1 MSGVYK
7 KNLTDS
13 EKVCIFAPG
22 KLMNRSMKMTTPRP
36 MRSASRDGLFGM
48 FFLLV
53 LMLMPRP
60 SAAQTD
66 TIASECDTVTVHPWL
81 VDFNCW
87 QQVQGTAWFPSGGD
101 VISGVAYR
109 AGVIASPR
117 VVVPI
122 DTTGL
127 RLEWKDR
134 RSNDNVTYYVMVTRG
149 AVDDLSGY
157 DTIGTFT
164 ANSGSFVSRSVSLAA
179 YAGDTVHIA
188 LRRTRSGWYLYIRD
202 FRMISDLMPLATLD
216 GVEEATRVGD
226 TVNFNV
232 ELTQGDTTG
241 MTVMLHSAL
250 KDSTWTMNED
260 LWGNEGYY
268 WLDLSY
274 DAPGMETVTVTVS
287 NAFGSVTLNNSFG
300 VFTCDTIRTFPWEE
314 DFVAMGSDASYNAC
328 WQISGWSHLPAD
340 NLCRFSDDEGVYTP
354 FKNDWMQS
362 SANDDYMITPPIAVP
377 ATRVEHLALW
387 LQYNGL
393 ITAVLSTQ
401 GDSALS
407 LFTDTL
413 FSETNNRDYFI
424 KTIPLAPYAGQTIH
438 VGIIAK
444 GSLKYID
451 RVAVADDTLPVLRTI
466 TAPAKTRTDSTI
478 VCSASLRRGDTTGVT
493 YTWHS
498 SLMDTSLT
506 PSPSPAGEGSEMQLT
521 YTVGGIDTITV
532 IATNAYGSDTAT
544 ITVEVV
550 DCSPATQ
557 LPWTET
563 FAEGDLCW
571 YKPAGSNWNTAEPAG
586 YYPESYRSFV
596 STIDTVDHWAV
607 SKAITL
613 PSADAMPMLFWE
625 AASTTSVANNQPH
638 YSVLVSTNTD
648 PTDLTAFS
656 LVYEDTVGLSYGNY
670 SWTNRT
676 HRSVSLVPFAGQTIH
691 IAFCNHP
698 VSGYSAR
705 LVVDNLLVRCAVVP
719 VLTLTAPAEV
729 ESHVPVTFTATLS
742 EGNPSGLTYTWHS
755 TLMGGLTPSPSPSG
769 EGCEVQLAYTVG
781 GIDTITVI
789 AANAYGADTTTAVV
803 SVTACPP
810 IATLPWMEDFTS
822 TTAVGYNAANG
833 KIPDCW
839 RRYWNGSNANY
850 APHVI
855 GAYLNANVIH
865 TYTQSNHALLL
876 MAGSDATYAGYDT
889 VAMVESPRFDT
900 PLGER
905 LLSFY
910 YMCESAQ
917 YGTLRVGYLQ
927 EGNFV
932 ALAEL
937 APQSAGRTDTVSL
950 SGIPADVHRFAL
962 RWEKSGTWYGVIVD
976 SLRVFERDSLPSV
989 RINAPATAMVGDTAT
1004 FRARMTNGLADG
1016 LSFTWHSTLMN
1027 QTLLAG
1033 DQWPIV
1039 YTAEGTDT
1047 VSVIV
1052 TNAYGSDTAWA
1063 VVTVGSHPLPQ
1074 VTLAGTVMVLVPDT
1088 AFFTATLN
1096 DCSLNGLTYTWHST
1110 LTGQTAMTN
1119 GQWLVAYTAGG
1130 LDTVSCIVS
1139 NVYGADTAVVTVR
1152 VYNCNGIVLPYV
1164 EDFDVVPPVAWNST
1178 GTNALPP
1185 CWSYS
1190 YNGSNASIHL
1200 PTVVSSYQYISNL
1213 SDNAL
1218 LMIAGTSNSYATWVQ
1233 TNLPL
1238 FNLPLSSL
1246 TIALDYSFEHVNAGT
1261 LTVGYEDENL
1271 GFFPIDTLTPH
1282 AGDYTRDTIYFANI
1296 TAADNSRIAVRFAYS
1311 GNMFY
1316 GVAIDNIEV
1325 FINNGI
1331 MAPEM
1336 LTVEN
1341 VTATCATL
1349 RWSEVDTATAYHV
1362 SLSGAMTMD
1371 TVLTDTSLTLCNLLD
1386 DADYSVRVVP
1396 MVGSDEGRSAS
1407 TTFHT
1412 LMLCAPLANVSIS
1425 PEGIISW
1432 QYDTLVAEQAP
1443 AGVEIEVIDQQGQT
1457 LVLTDTAYFSPY
1469 VPAGLTPGHTYSF
1482 AVHTLC
1488 ASATANTADTVVMQV
1503 APSVCAE
1510 AASNSI
1516 PTNSHFMD
1524 NFWESNYS
1532 QVIYPASF
1540 AAGIDTLYGIAL
1552 RVAQYEPYS
1561 WQTTSGTCRYDIYV
1575 GQTNGTHTSPL
1586 TSDSLTMVVQ
1596 NKNYSLSGTDWKD
1609 FVFNTPYIYDGTG
1622 DLVVTIVGRQ
1632 SSTVY
1637 HPVYGV
1643 HTDATCTHFVQ
1654 DEDHLSGQINP
1665 STFNFEWEDNTNIP
1679 DIRLLGGCGGSTNTC
1694 LAPEV
1699 EVTAIDTHNV
1709 SLQWQQRGSESLWQV
1724 EYRPVGTNA
1733 WQMAD
1738 TTSATSFTITGL
1750 AQATHYVMRVGA
1762 VCSDSLILYGF
1773 PDSATTLCGYM
1784 ELPYTISFLADEY
1797 PCWTLGSN
1805 VYHNDWNGV
1814 CLSEWSTN
1822 DYIISPEVNTNIAN
1836 LRAIITSLRAI
1847 AESYESR
1854 FAVGVCDA
1862 DGSNVTWI
1870 DTIGFLQQNVV
1881 QTNEVHFNHYTGSGH
1896 YIILKGVEGSS
1907 YIRQFTLE
1915 PFAGCVPVHDV
1926 TVDAISEH
1934 SAQLTWV
1941 PELATNTWT
1950 VYLDSTLVSTTTT
1963 PSYTLTGLSSNTQ
1976 YTVAVREICGAGDT
1990 STAVIRMFQTLC
2002 DAFALP
2008 YFEEFDQAPE
2018 IGSERIL
2025 TDCWTLHA
2033 TGNYAS
2039 AYCIGDQWTYT
2050 CLSFYNHNEGYN
2062 VVNYLSS
2069 PRLTVGS
2076 GGALVSFKGQT
2087 TYFDTF
2093 TVGIML
2099 SPYDTS
2105 TFIPVR
2111 DITVSSGGMAWYS
2124 FSTDTVAGAPTSGT
2138 FTVAF
2143 RFNGENGSGVIDSL
2157 FVDAIPVPTYALTLA
2172 VNDTAMGTVSGGGTY
2187 EEGIEVLITATPN
2200 AGYRFV
2206 MWNDS
2211 VTMPQRSV
2219 KVDTDTNF
2227 TAYFAPDTVWHTVTI
2242 NAQWK
2247 EGCAGGDGENLGSYV
2262 SGAGTYRQ
2270 GDTVTLS
2277 AVHFKCPAGLDGWV
2291 FVPGDTIRENPY
2303 SFVITSDTVVTAV
2316 FVQGVGIADAVGA
2329 SFALYPNPARGE
2341 VTLDC
2346 GGDTE
2351 AVFID
2356 LHGREVLR
2364 TRCREGKN
2372 RIDIGALPAGVYYVR
2387 LAGTSA
2393 SATLKLVIQ

>member
-1 MSGVYK
+1 
-7 KNLTDS
+7 
-13 EKVCIFAPG
+13 
-22 KLMNRSMKMTTPRP
+22 

-87 QQVQGTAWFPSGGD
+87 QQVQGTAWSPSGGD

-164 ANSGSFVSRSVSLAA
+164 ANSGSFVSRRVSLAA

-188 LRRTRSGWYLYIRD
+188 LRRTRSGRYLDIRD

-274 DAPGMETVTVTVS
+274 DAPGMETVTVAVS

-340 NLCRFSDDEGVYTP
+340 NRYRFSDDEGVYTP

-377 ATRVEHLALW
+377 ATGVEHLALW

-444 GSLKYID
+444 GSLKCID

-478 VCSASLRRGDTTGVT
+478 VCSTSLRRGDTTGVT

-506 PSPSPAGEGSEMQLT
+506 PSPSPAGGGSEMQLT

-755 TLMGGLTPSPSPSG
+755 ALMGGLTPSPSPSG

-989 RINAPATAMVGDTAT
+989 RIYAPATAMVGDTAT
-1004 FRARMTNGLADG
+1004 FRAMMTNGLADG

-1033 DQWPIV
+1033 EQWPIV

-1052 TNAYGSDTAWA
+1052 TNAYGSDTAWV

-1074 VTLAGTVMVLVPDT
+1074 VTLAGTAMVLVPDT

-1119 GQWLVAYTAGG
+1119 GQWSVAYTAGG
-1130 LDTVSCIVS
+1130 LDTVSCIAS
-1139 NVYGADTAVVTVR
+1139 NAYGADTAVVTVR

-1164 EDFDVVPPVAWNST
+1164 EDFEWVPPVAWNST

-1200 PTVVSSYQYISNL
+1200 PTVVSSYQYMSAL
-1213 SDNAL
+1213 PSRTLL
-1218 LMIAGTSNSYATWVQ
+1218 LMAGSTSGYATWVQ
-1233 TNLPL
+1233 ATLPL
-1238 FNLPLSSL
+1238 FNEPLSSL
-1246 TIALDYSFEHVNAGT
+1246 ALAMDCRYESVTQGR
-1261 LTVGYEDENL
+1261 LVVGYYNDSTEM
-1271 GFFPIDTLTPH
+1271 FYAVDTLTPH
-1282 AGDYTRDTIYFANI
+1282 GGDYLRDTVYFDTV
-1296 TAADNSRIAVRFAYS
+1296 TAPMGTRMALRWTQPNYW
-1311 GNMFY
+1311 Y
-1316 GVAIDNIEV
+1316 GVAIDNVEV
-1325 FINNGI
+1325 FQTS
-1331 MAPEM
+1331 P
-1336 LTVEN
+1336 LH
-1341 VTATCATL
+1341 VTATGITAACADLAWTAID
-1349 RWSEVDTATAYHV
+1349 SATAYHV
-1362 SLSGAMTMD
+1362 LVDGVVD
-1371 TVLTDTSLTLCNLLD
+1371 TVVADTTFTVCGLD
-1386 DADYSVRVVP
+1386 DNTPYEARVAAI
-1396 MVGSDEGRSAS
+1396 VGGDTGIYDIAQFR
-1407 TTFHT
+1407 TMT
-1412 LMLCAPLANVSIS
+1412 LCAPLASIAVS
-1425 PEGIISW
+1425 EDGVVSW
-1432 QYDTLVAEQAP
+1432 QYSTDGYASPTGVIITVTDTASGITIV
-1443 AGVEIEVIDQQGQT
+1443 
-1457 LVLTDTAYFSPY
+1457 TDTAYDNNY
-1469 VPAGLTPGHTYSF
+1469 TPAGLQPFHTYSF
-1482 AVHTLC
+1482 EVTTLC
-1488 ASATANTADTVVMQV
+1488 GSASAHSGDTVVV
-1503 APSVCAE
+1503 TLPAAVCYE
-1510 AASNSI
+1510 VRGPHSERYRFIDVYS
-1516 PTNSHFMD
+1516 
-1524 NFWESNYS
+1524 EYNYN
-1532 QVIYPASF
+1532 QMLYPASMV
-1540 AAGIDTLYGIAL
+1540 GTVDTLYGLAF
-1552 RVAQYEPYS
+1552 RVTEQNNNQY
-1561 WQTTSGTCRYDIYV
+1561 RNVDIYL
-1575 GQTNGTHTSPL
+1575 GHTSA
-1586 TSDSLTMVVQ
+1586 T
-1596 NKNYSLSGTDWKD
+1596 SLSSPVSATGLTQVADNYQYSIADTGWSRIMFD
-1609 FVFNTPYIYDGTG
+1609 TPFVYDGTSN
-1622 DLVVTIVGRQ
+1622 LIVTMVDVSGFDAPYSPGTGMHTPQVGESFLYY
-1632 SSTVY
+1632 SSSFYSDPIPDPYT
-1637 HPVYGV
+1637 
-1643 HTDATCTHFVQ
+1643 
-1654 DEDHLSGQINP
+1654 L
-1665 STFNFEWEDNTNIP
+1665 NFTAYSYSWIP
-1679 DIRLLGGCGGSTNTC
+1679 DIRLLGGCDYNQC
-1694 LAPEV
+1694 LSPWVSVAGTTPHS
-1699 EVTAIDTHNV
+1699 VTLA
-1709 SLQWQQRGSESLWQV
+1709 WQQRGQEDLWQV
-1724 EYRPVGTNA
+1724 EYRADSGEPWTVAGT
-1733 WQMAD
+1733 
-1738 TTSATSFTITGL
+1738 TTSAG
-1750 AQATHYVMRVGA
+1750 
-1762 VCSDSLILYGF
+1762 
-1773 PDSATTLCGYM
+1773 
-1784 ELPYTISFLADEY
+1784 
-1797 PCWTLGSN
+1797 
-1805 VYHNDWNGV
+1805 
-1814 CLSEWSTN
+1814 
-1822 DYIISPEVNTNIAN
+1822 
-1836 LRAIITSLRAI
+1836 
-1847 AESYESR
+1847 
-1854 FAVGVCDA
+1854 
-1862 DGSNVTWI
+1862 
-1870 DTIGFLQQNVV
+1870 
-1881 QTNEVHFNHYTGSGH
+1881 
-1896 YIILKGVEGSS
+1896 
-1907 YIRQFTLE
+1907 
-1915 PFAGCVPVHDV
+1915 
-1926 TVDAISEH
+1926 
-1934 SAQLTWV
+1934 
-1941 PELATNTWT
+1941 
-1950 VYLDSTLVSTTTT
+1950 
-1963 PSYTLTGLSSNTQ
+1963 YTLTGLSLGSSYQVRVASLCGGDTLYSDNINVSTDCDTVSLPYHTDFTLGYYPCWNVNAYTWETFSGIRLSPGYSNDYKVISPAVNVPMSDVKVTVRALNPYDDSYYSSNDASYAVGVCDLGGANTVWIDTVPIVQRHVLEERTVFLHNYSGAQHHVIVRPVYNTTEVHSITLDVISGCLPVCDVRVTELTDTAATVTWEPEDATNTFAVYLDGILMGIATGTSWPLSSLTPGTQ
-1976 YTVAVREICGAGDT
+1976 YTASVREICPPGDT
-1990 STAVIRMFQTLC
+1990 AMAIGSIFQTAC
-2002 DAFALP
+2002 AATSLP
-2008 YFEEFDQAPE
+2008 YFEGFGNSAYQEDIVGVP
-2018 IGSERIL
+2018 
-2025 TDCWTLHA
+2025 DCWTLHHNVA
-2033 TGNYAS
+2033 TGYQTV
-2039 AYCIGDQWTYT
+2039 YYDPELHLY
-2050 CLSFYNHNEGYN
+2050 
-2062 VVNYLSS
+2062 SS
-2069 PRLTVGS
+2069 PYTDSSVANFLCSPLLRVGS
-2076 GGALVSFKGQT
+2076 HGGIVRFKGKAG
-2087 TYFDTF
+2087 FAGIAGNVK
-2093 TVGIML
+2093 VGVMTNI
-2099 SPYDTS
+2099 SDTS
-2105 TFIPVR
+2105 SFIPVV
-2111 DITVSSGGMAWYS
+2111 TVTPGYGNTPLQWYEFNTDSLSLPDAW
-2124 FSTDTVAGAPTSGT
+2124 A
-2138 FTVAF
+2138 VAF
-2143 RFNGENGSGVIDSL
+2143 RWTGGSQGAFDSL
-2157 FVDAIPVPTYALTLA
+2157 SVEANPVTEYTLTLG
-2172 VNDTAMGTVSGGGTY
+2172 VNDTAMGTVRGGGTY
-2187 EEGIEVLITATPN
+2187 EEGIEVLIIATPN

-2262 SGAGTYRQ
+2262 SGAGTYRE

-2346 GGDTE
+2346 GGDME
-2351 AVFID
+2351 AVFIN

-2372 RIDIGALPAGVYYVR
+2372 RIDIGTLPAGVYYVR